1 MSRLARAADALW
13 DPWLLGFFLLTGL
26 LLSLGCGFFP
36 LFRVRL
42 WLSATLGSLFRP
54 RDRPVRG
61 ISSLQALSTALASTI
76 GTGSIAGVAA
86 AIYLGGPGAVFW
98 MWVSALLG
106 MATSCVEKLLAV
118 RYHCPSP
125 DGGWQGGPMYY
136 LRDGLHCPVLAAW
149 FALACLPAT
158 LAGGNLIQSGSIAS
172 ALHAALGWDRLAVGL
187 GTALL
192 AGLILTGGMGRV
204 ARVAQRLVPAMALLY
219 LGSGLAVLLLRR
231 EQLPRALALIFSSA
245 LSPSAALGGG
255 AG

>member
-1 MSRLARAADALW
+1 MSLLARAADALW

-125 DGGWQGGPMYY
+125 DGRCQGVW
-136 LRDGLHCPVLAAW
+136 LADGRRRLVFPGTRRGYV
-149 FALACLPAT
+149 
-158 LAGGNLIQSGSIAS
+158 GR
-172 ALHAALGWDRLAVGL
+172 LGK
-187 GTALL
+187 
-192 AGLILTGGMGRV
+192 MGR
-204 ARVAQRLVPAMALLY
+204 
-219 LGSGLAVLLLRR
+219 
-231 EQLPRALALIFSSA
+231 
-245 LSPSAALGGG
+245 
-255 AG
+255 